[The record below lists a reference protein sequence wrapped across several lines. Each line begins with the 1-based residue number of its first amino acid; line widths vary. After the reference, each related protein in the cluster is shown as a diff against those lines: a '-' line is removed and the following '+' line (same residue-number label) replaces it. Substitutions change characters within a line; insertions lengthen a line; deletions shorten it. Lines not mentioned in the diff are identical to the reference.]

1 VHEPQLLRRLALA
14 LAHSKPAAELP
25 LRLCAAYSELVG
37 AEGGS
42 IALDFTAT
50 DRLVLCATD
59 DRCARIEDAQD
70 VLREGPSLD
79 AYRTG
84 TAVTGLTSVEQQN
97 RWPLL
102 HELVEAHFPGT
113 SMHAFPIRPD
123 KEVVGALLVYRA
135 GVVGLAM
142 ASEEAQFLANAVGMA
157 LLGELDTHAL
167 SDETW
172 SARDRVDQA
181 TGMVAAQLHVAAQDA
196 RAVLRAHAYAHE
208 ATLAQVS
215 SWVLA
220 RELTFKDL
228 DSPDGSQ
235 T

>member
-1 VHEPQLLRRLALA
+1 VHEPELLRRLARA

-25 LRLCAAYSELVG
+25 LRLCTAYGELVG
-37 AEGGS
+37 ADGGS

-59 DRCARIEDAQD
+59 DRSARIEDAQD

-84 TAVTGLTSVEQQN
+84 SPVTGLTPAEQQN

-102 HELVEAHFPGT
+102 HELVEATFPGT

-123 KEVVGALLVYRA
+123 SEVVGALLVYRSGA
-135 GVVGLAM
+135 LGLAVGP
-142 ASEEAQFLANAVGMA
+142 EEAEFLANAVGMA

-181 TGMVAAQLHVAAQDA
+181 TGMVAAQLRVAAQDA

-208 ATLAQVS
+208 TTLAEVS

-220 RELTFKDL
+220 RKLTFNDR
-228 DSPDGSQ
+228 DSPDGSHR
-235 T
+235 